1 MATAH
6 AWVDFLEGPHQGGKR
21 VKLAFAQLERLPAE
35 ELAPAAAPAAAEATA
50 PMEDGAPAA
59 TAADNDA
66 AAAGATAPAEPSTAD
81 EWHDASKVF

>member
-1 MATAH
+1 M
-6 AWVDFLEGPHQGGKR
+6 EGPHQGGKR

-50 PMEDGAPAA
+50 PMEDGAPAV

-66 AAAGATAPAEPSTAD
+66 AVAGATAPAEPSTAD